1 MGSRLFGRTGS
12 FNLYTLRGFV
22 GGHMD
27 IVNRSSVSLRLR
39 CRRNIVA
46 IAAVNSDDDL
56 RKVDLQI
63 HASEQHQLHL
73 VNFHTAVLR

>member
-27 IVNRSSVSLRLR
+27 LVNRSSVSLRLR

-56 RKVDLQI
+56 R
-63 HASEQHQLHL
+63 
-73 VNFHTAVLR
+73 